1 MKRYLGPV
9 VLTLILW
16 CCASASAQSPSGPC
30 PNTGFNGKLACMLPD
45 LYGSTSA
52 ALSSQA
58 GGIFGLPA
66 HLGHFDASIASTL
79 TPINND
85 ISQQLSLLPVAS
97 PGSGFSLTFDPA
109 LKTFVTST
117 DSLGPIL
124 SERADTVGKH
134 RLALGVS
141 YQFFQFDKIDGV
153 NLSNF
158 PATFTHANDINAQT
172 PQGTICSP
180 ATNPLAP
187 PPGVGAIA
195 PNQSL
200 ASFAYPPGTPPA
212 TAQLGDCSFVRDQ
225 FRTQNSVKLH
235 VHQVTTYVTFGLTRN
250 LDVSVVIPFVD
261 VLFGVSSQATIATG
275 TYYSYHFFRQSN
287 GGSQCLLNNGAEPA
301 VLSAAQVGDCYQHS
315 FPDVNLSP
323 GSGPASSSAKGIGDV
338 TVRLKDAVWRG
349 ERLGIAAGVDI
360 RFPSGDA
367 LNYLGS
373 GAYGVKP
380 FVIASYHARVA
391 PHAMVG
397 FEANGTSVTSGDVTT
412 GARGQLP
419 NEFVY
424 DVGVDAYATKRLTG
438 AFDIIGQRIFNTQ
451 SLAAIQKPYLAPCFN
466 LIQIGQSAQMMYYD
480 QNKNDPPANC
490 TVFVQPQNTT
500 PQSFKYFNADGSQN
514 TAPTTVNLPD
524 LSSTSG
530 VSTSITN
537 ASAGVKIAL
546 VKRLVLSL
554 NILVRLDE
562 GGLHSKPAPM
572 AALGYTF

>member
-1 MKRYLGPV
+1 MKRYMGPI
-9 VLTLILW
+9 VLTLILS
-16 CCASASAQSPSGPC
+16 CYASASAQSSAPC
-30 PNTGFNGKLACMLPD
+30 PSTGFNGKLACMLPD
-45 LYGSTSA
+45 LYGSTTE
-52 ALSSQA
+52 ALSSQ
-58 GGIFGLPA
+58 GKGIFGLPT
-66 HLGHFDASIASTL
+66 HLGHFDASIARTL

-85 ISQQLSLLPVAS
+85 ISLQLSLLPLAS

-134 RLALGVS
+134 RLAVGVS
-141 YQFFQFDKIDGV
+141 YQFFQFDKIDHVG
-153 NLSNF
+153 LSNF
-158 PATFTHANDINAQT
+158 PAVFTHANDINVQT

-180 ATNPLAP
+180 ATTTP
-187 PPGVGAIA
+187 PPGVEAIA
-195 PNQSL
+195 PDQSL
-200 ASFAYPPGTPPA
+200 ASFNFAAPSAPR
-212 TAQLGDCSFVRDQ
+212 GDCSFIRDRFQ
-225 FRTQNSVKLH
+225 TQNSIKLH
-235 VHQVTTYVTFGLTRN
+235 VHQVTAYATFGLTRN
-250 LDVSVVIPFVD
+250 FDVSVVIPFVD

-275 TYYSYHFFRQSN
+275 TYYSYHFFRLSN
-287 GGSQCLLNNGAEPA
+287 GGTACPLNGGAQPPT
-301 VLSAAQVGDCYQHS
+301 LTAADVGNCYQHN
-315 FPDVNLSP
+315 FPDTNLSP
-323 GSGPASSSAKGIGDV
+323 GSGPGSGSAKGIGDV
-338 TVRLKDAVWRG
+338 TVRLKDVVWRG
-349 ERLGIAAGVDI
+349 ERLGIAAGVDL
-360 RFPSGDA
+360 RFPTGDA

-397 FEANGTSVTSGDVTT
+397 FEANGISVTGGDVTT
-412 GARGQLP
+412 TTKGQLP

-451 SLAAIQKPYLAPCFN
+451 SLVVNQDLYLAPCSS
-466 LIQIGQSAQMMYYD
+466 LVTIGQPAQMMYHNPS
-480 QNKNDPPANC
+480 QNNAPATC
-490 TVFVQPQNTT
+490 TVFVD
-500 PQSFKYFNADGSQN
+500 ASQN
-514 TAPTTVNLPD
+514 STNYYDGNRSLITNPTVPATGTLPNLD
-524 LSSTSG
+524 SKAG
-530 VSTSITN
+530 VSTNITN
-537 ASAGVKIAL
+537 ASAGVKVAL